1 MTPTQDQLLAR
12 EAEIIG
18 KPARIEELPR
28 DEYFEI
34 AMQQWTTLRS
44 NYAGR
49 QVEPGDP
56 ANLPAIFFT
65 MLRRANTWQKISDL
79 SMALT
84 GQAAIDV
91 RSREI
96 LILRTGWLLQ
106 APYEFGEHVTKSR
119 EAKCLTDEE
128 IKRVTLGAD
137 QEGWSEY
144 EAALITAVDELNKDA
159 MISDKTWAV
168 LERHCSP
175 EVLIELPMLVGFFS
189 MIGYLQNALRLPL
202 RGVNKG
208 LMAI

>member
-1 MTPTQDQLLAR
+1 MNPTQQELRAR

-28 DEYFEI
+28 EEYFET

-49 QVEPGDP
+49 QLEPGDP

-65 MLRRANTWQKISDL
+65 MLRRANTWQKVSDL

-119 EAKCLTDEE
+119 EANCLTDEE

-137 QEGWSEY
+137 QQGWSDY
-144 EAALITAVDELNKDA
+144 EAALIKATDELIGNA
-159 MISDKTWAV
+159 MISDETWQV
-168 LERHCSP
+168 LEERCSP
-175 EVLIELPMLVGFFS
+175 EVLIEIPLLVGFFS
-189 MIGYLQNALRLPL
+189 MIGFMQNALRLPL